1 MEARKSTPSKS
12 YKLFYQVYP
21 LLLFLLPLILK
32 SVSAVPYKIPRLTP
46 HIRTILRNPDSNL
59 SSSFLSKDFKT
70 YFYTQ
75 ILDHFNYGPQ
85 SYATFKQRYIINFKY
100 WGGGNSSSPIFAY
113 LGAEAPLD
121 EDLQSVGYLTANAPH
136 FKALQVYIEVIYVCT
151 IQYFEQ
157 DFNFF

>member
-59 SSSFLSKDFKT
+59 SSPLLSKDFKI